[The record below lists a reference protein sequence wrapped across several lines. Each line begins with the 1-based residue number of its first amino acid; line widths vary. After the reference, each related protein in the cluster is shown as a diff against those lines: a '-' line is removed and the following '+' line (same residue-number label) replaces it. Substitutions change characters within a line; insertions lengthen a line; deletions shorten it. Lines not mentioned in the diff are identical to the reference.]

1 MQSGSLDRE
10 ERMRDKRRGG
20 VAAFFAVRKRGTPV
34 PSDARRLS
42 KKARLKPALCMCFIV
57 QVLLLA
63 SLGVASAHG
72 VGYRQTDNKAVAL
85 EFYYSTGETMA
96 YQEFRVYSPDD
107 EKNSYQSGRTD
118 EFGRCSF
125 IPEKPGT
132 WRIAVR
138 DDEGHSAEASV
149 SITPEFFDDGGD
161 PRSVA
166 VNSSLPEGTE
176 LFFRAAL
183 GVSLLFN
190 VASLVQAKRAKSAKK
205 VKNLKEY
212 DDLEK
217 CI

>member
-1 MQSGSLDRE
+1 ML
-10 ERMRDKRRGG
+10 DKRRSPAGG
-20 VAAFFAVRKRGTPV
+20 TVLSPVRKNGMPV
-34 PSDARRLS
+34 PFCARRLPQ
-42 KKARLKPALCMCFIV
+42 KARLNPALCVCFIV
-57 QVLLLA
+57 PALLLA
-63 SLGVASAHG
+63 SLGTASAHG
-72 VGYRQTDNKAVAL
+72 VGYRQTDRKAVAL

-107 EKNSYQSGRTD
+107 GKNSYQSGRTD
-118 EFGRCSF
+118 ESGRCSF

-149 SITPEFFDDGGD
+149 SITPEFFDDDGD

-166 VNSSLPEGTE
+166 VNSSLPEGAE

-190 VASLVQAKRAKSAKK
+190 VAALFLAKK
-205 VKNLKEY
+205 AKKLDK
-212 DDLEK
+212 LEK